1 MHLTIAPLWRQGIIT
16 EQTPQKSPGH
26 ACVCVSIS
34 CLKASSMWWFGGS
47 VVASAFEPV
56 GVQSDRDAPLARL
69 VTHSS
74 AHPKASS
81 IISSTFYFSVQNA
94 ANEPC
99 HGTTA
104 YDAPG
109 ICMGDA

>member
-1 MHLTIAPLWRQGIIT
+1 MRLCQHLLPQRYVSSVIT
-16 EQTPQKSPGH
+16 FSK
-26 ACVCVSIS
+26 A
-34 CLKASSMWWFGGS
+34 ASSMWWFGGS